1 MTVKDIYEYI
11 NTLAPFSSQDSF
23 DNSGLLVGNPDAD
36 VYRIAVCLD
45 ITNEVVD
52 EAAKLG
58 VSLIVSHHPVIFN
71 PLKNVLVGNPVY
83 SLISSGISAICAHTN
98 LDMAASGNVTDLML
112 ELLDIKGSEV
122 LEVVNSDGT
131 GYGRVAEL
139 TFDTTAKC
147 LAEMCKTAFDCQ
159 RVRYSDSGNTIKKVA
174 LCSGAGNS
182 VIDAAISKGCDAL
195 ITGDIKWS
203 SFVEAQNKGLSIID
217 AGHFHTENIMSNY
230 LASLI
235 EQQFPLVDV
244 FVPDSNT
251 DICRYV

>member
-1 MTVKDIYEYI
+1 MTVRDIYEYI
-11 NTLAPFSSQDSF
+11 NTIAPFSSQDSF

-36 VYRIAVCLD
+36 VHRIAVCLD

-58 VSLIVSHHPVIFN
+58 VSLIISHHPVIFN

-98 LDMAASGNVTDLML
+98 LDMAASGSVTDLML

-139 TFDTTAKC
+139 TFDTTARC

-159 RVRYSDSGNTIKKVA
+159 QVRYSDAGSTIKKVA

-182 VIDAAISKGCDAL
+182 VIAAALSKGCDAL

-203 SFVEAQNKGLSIID
+203 SFVEAQNKGLSVID
-217 AGHFHTENIMSNY
+217 AGHFHTENIMSSY

>member
-1 MTVKDIYEYI
+1 MTVRDIYEYI

-182 VIDAAISKGCDAL
+182 VIDAALSKGCDAL

-235 EQQFPLVDV
+235 EQQFPLADV